1 MHILQ
6 FPLKLSVG
14 EKILEDLI
22 VAQTNLLKILETSSS
37 EGLKSLTL
45 LRTADFALNLIIE
58 IKLVPCK
65 IFEKLQTLF
74 MVLKMQFK

>member
-22 VAQTNLLKILETSSS
+22 VAQTNLLKFLETSSWK
-37 EGLKSLTL
+37 GLKGLAL
-45 LRTADFALNLIIE
+45 LMTAYLALSLIIE
-58 IKLVPCK
+58 KNGFYVKYLKNCK
-65 IFEKLQTLF
+65 HFYGA
-74 MVLKMQFK
+74 

>member
-6 FPLKLSVG
+6 FPLKLSVS
-14 EKILEDLI
+14 EKISEDLI

-45 LRTADFALNLIIE
+45 LRTAYFALNLIVQTIGSRIKYLE
-58 IKLVPCK
+58 INKKYLW
-65 IFEKLQTLF
+65 
-74 MVLKMQFK
+74 

>member
-6 FPLKLSVG
+6 FPLKLSVS
-14 EKILEDLI
+14 EKISEDLK

-45 LRTADFALNLIIE
+45 LRTAYFALNLIIE
-58 IKLVPCK
+58 K
-65 IFEKLQTLF
+65 IDS
-74 MVLKMQFK
+74 V